1 MSETE
6 SDILPTLGLGGD
18 GDEIDAVRDVER
30 ALGVEIDCSNAEMSR
45 TVGDVYDAAKAAL
58 PDDQRNAS
66 DLWSRFATAIS
77 YQTDVDPTR
86 LAPETLLLADRKPR
100 WPMMLVA
107 IGIGLAIA
115 VYQNWK

>member
-6 SDILPTLGLGGD
+6 TDILPTLGLGGD
-18 GDEIDAVRDVER
+18 GDEIDAIRDVEL
-30 ALGVEIDCSNAEMSR
+30 ALGVEIDCSNADTWR
-45 TVGDVYDAAKAAL
+45 TVGDAYAAAQAAL
-58 PDDQRNAS
+58 PEDQRQAS
-66 DLWSRFATAIS
+66 DLWLRFATAIS
-77 YQTDVDPTR
+77 QQTGVDPNR